1 MTVFKLIV
9 GLGNPGAEYA
19 KTRHNA
25 GFWFVEGLTHSTF
38 TLNTKF
44 KSLVGCDEIAH
55 NKIYLALP
63 QTFMNRSGD
72 AVVAIAQFYKIL
84 PCEILVVNDELDLPP
99 GSIRLKKGGGHGG
112 HNGLKSIISQLG
124 TNEFI
129 RLRIGIG
136 HPGHASDVAN
146 YVLKKAPSQEHIAIE
161 HAIARALSFKNELA
175 VGKLDQV
182 MNQLHQV

>member
-25 GFWFVEGLTHSTF
+25 GFWFVEGLTHSALM
-38 TLNTKF
+38 LNTKF
-44 KSLVGCDEIAH
+44 KSLVSCEEIGRS
-55 NKIYLALP
+55 KTYLVLP
-63 QTFMNRSGD
+63 QTYMNRSGE
-72 AVVAIAQFYKIL
+72 AVIAIAQFYKIL
-84 PCEILVVNDELDLPP
+84 PSEILVVHDELDLPP
-99 GSIRLKKGGGHGG
+99 GSVRLKKGGGHGG

-124 TNEFI
+124 TNEFT

-136 HPGHASDVAN
+136 HPGHASDVAD
-146 YVLKKAPSQEHIAIE
+146 YVLKKAPSDEHIAIE
-161 HAIARALSFKNELA
+161 HAIVRALSFKNEIVA
-175 VGKLDQV
+175 GKLDQV